1 MQQVN
6 SDYFSDKPQ
15 SFGGK
20 YQLYS
25 LFDKKEVDSALEN
38 NDIYSRF
45 KKHKRSK
52 KYSPIYVYKKRELFQ
67 SDVVFL
73 AAMSSSSSD
82 NVTPFV
88 RPSVRSSVRS
98 SVHVLF
104 LILRLPAY

>member
-52 KYSPIYVYKKRELFQ
+52 NIYLYMCIKKIGRAR
-67 SDVVFL
+67 V
-73 AAMSSSSSD
+73 
-82 NVTPFV
+82 
-88 RPSVRSSVRS
+88 
-98 SVHVLF
+98 
-104 LILRLPAY
+104 